1 MEKGSLTE
9 TAKRKLSD
17 LKGILS
23 SLKSLCIAFSGGVDS
38 TFLLRIAKDTLGDDV
53 LAVTAT
59 SPAYPRH
66 ELEEAIN
73 LARQIGARHLI
84 ISSNEL
90 DIAGFS
96 ENTTDRCYFCKND
109 LFRKMREEAVKYG
122 IENIADGSNYDD
134 QKDYRPGRKAAK
146 ELGVLSPL
154 VEAGITKED
163 IRYLSK
169 RLGLSTWNKPSLACL
184 SSRIPY
190 HEAITEEKL
199 RRVEKAE
206 AFLRGLGFTQFRV
219 RHHNELARLEFTP
232 EEMSLLSS
240 AEVRSS
246 IHAALKALGF
256 TYVTVDILGYRT
268 GSMNEVLEAYGKQ

>member
-59 SPAYPRH
+59 SPTYPQH

-169 RLGLSTWNKPSLACL
+169 CLGLSTWNKPSLACL

-219 RHHNELARLEFTP
+219 RHHNDLARLEFTS

-256 TYVTVDILGYRT
+256 IYVTVDILGYRT
-268 GSMNEVLEAYGKQ
+268 GSMNEVLETYGKQ

>member
-1 MEKGSLTE
+1 MDKGSLNE
-9 TAKRKLSD
+9 AAERKLSD
-17 LKGILS
+17 LRGILS

-38 TFLLRIAKDTLGDDV
+38 TFLLKIAKDTIGDDV

-73 LARQIGARHLI
+73 LARQVGARHLI

-96 ENTTDRCYFCKND
+96 KNTTDRCYFCKND
-109 LFRKMREEAVKYG
+109 LFQKMREEAVKYG
-122 IENIADGSNYDD
+122 IQNIADGSNYDD

-169 RLGLSTWNKPSLACL
+169 GLGLSTWNKPSLACL

-190 HEAITEEKL
+190 HEPITEEKL
-199 RRVEKAE
+199 RRIEKAE

-232 EEMSLLSS
+232 EEMPLLSS
-240 AEVRSS
+240 ADVRSS

-256 TYVTVDILGYRT
+256 IYVTVDILGYRT
-268 GSMNEVLEAYGKQ
+268 GSMNEVLETYGKQ